1 MKRRTQE
8 VHVAG
13 RTAHA
18 TVTSH
23 PAVARRWDA
32 RVDFFGYNVLSDCR
46 KLSAHYGLRVACPRE
61 LRLVTGMGNASMES
75 MAEQLLGWRGVKKSQ
90 RVGVSNWDVSTLS
103 KRQVSSAAGTGAS
116 CSISARPARAV
127 SLWSSRASWRTR
139 VNFIGYKIMFDCT
152 KLSAY
157 YGLQVACPQELRKV
171 TGMRSASMESMG
183 EQVLGWRGV
192 NKAQRVGAGKWD
204 VSGTASD
211 DRRSPIDPVA
221 ECLDADISP
230 DPRQQQQQQP
240 ASTTSS

>member
-1 MKRRTQE
+1 PEWLRDGVRCVVSTDRRSAGAHMKRRTQE

-23 PAVARRWDA
+23 PAVARRWVHTTRWRNGGRLRSSAGLIVGMGVQWTPPFRRLPDGAEPRPATLQLCCGRRCLVFQIGKAGAGSVPLILQRFLEDA

-103 KRQVSSAAGTGAS
+103 KRQVRYA
-116 CSISARPARAV
+116 
-127 SLWSSRASWRTR
+127 
-139 VNFIGYKIMFDCT
+139 
-152 KLSAY
+152 
-157 YGLQVACPQELRKV
+157 
-171 TGMRSASMESMG
+171 
-183 EQVLGWRGV
+183 
-192 NKAQRVGAGKWD
+192 
-204 VSGTASD
+204 ASD
-211 DRRSPIDPVA
+211 ALVSY
-221 ECLDADISP
+221 CLGAKCLK
-230 DPRQQQQQQP
+230 
-240 ASTTSS
+240 